1 MLSFD
6 TEAEMLVAW
15 REFLVQT
22 DPDVITGYNIN
33 NFDTPYLINRAEAL
47 KIRSFPF
54 LGRVA
59 NMPSK
64 IKDKTFQSKQ
74 VGTRESKE
82 VNMEGRVQFDV
93 MQILQR
99 DYKLSSYSLNS
110 VCAHFLGE
118 QKEDV
123 HHSIFSDLQ
132 KGDCNTRRR
141 LAVYCLKDAYLPQRL
156 LEKLMCVINYTEMAR
171 VTGVPLSYLLTR
183 GQQIKVMS
191 QIYRKC
197 IKAPTG
203 GRTLQ
208 PEPEPEPEPEP

>member
-110 VCAHFLGE
+110 VLTRTLTRTRTRTRTLTRTLTLTLTNPNPSPLTLALTLTLTLTRCRRTSWA
-118 QKEDV
+118 
-123 HHSIFSDLQ
+123 SRRRT
-132 KGDCNTRRR
+132 CTTRRSR
-141 LAVYCLKDAYLPQRL
+141 CCRTA
-156 LEKLMCVINYTEMAR
+156 
-171 VTGVPLSYLLTR
+171 TR
-183 GQQIKVMS
+183 T
-191 QIYRKC
+191 R
-197 IKAPTG
+197 AG
-203 GRTLQ
+203 G
-208 PEPEPEPEPEP
+208 

>member
-1 MLSFD
+1 MRNVFTLKECAPISGAQVLSFD

-110 VCAHFLGE
+110 VL
-118 QKEDV
+118 
-123 HHSIFSDLQ
+123 
-132 KGDCNTRRR
+132 T
-141 LAVYCLKDAYLPQRL
+141 
-156 LEKLMCVINYTEMAR
+156 
-171 VTGVPLSYLLTR
+171 LTR
-183 GQQIKVMS
+183 
-191 QIYRKC
+191 
-197 IKAPTG
+197 TLT
-203 GRTLQ
+203 RTLTLTLTLTLT
-208 PEPEPEPEPEP
+208 P